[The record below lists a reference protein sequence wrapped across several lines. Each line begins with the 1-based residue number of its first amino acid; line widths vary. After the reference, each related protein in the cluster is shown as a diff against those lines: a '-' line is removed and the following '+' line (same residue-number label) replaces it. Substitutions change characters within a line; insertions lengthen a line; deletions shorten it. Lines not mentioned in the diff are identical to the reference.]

1 MNREFKVGLAVFIA
15 LVALGGIVFITGG
28 ALLRHSGNTFEILF
42 PDVMGLEEGAPAYV
56 SGLESGAVRSL
67 QLVPE
72 GVIVT
77 VILDPSAR
85 IPKDSRIF
93 IGTGGL
99 LGKPLLRIERGSSP
113 DFISTGE
120 RLFGEIPP
128 DFDTILEEL
137 RDNLK
142 ALKATFGHFNELFG
156 EPERKAR
163 LAKALDDLPGLV
175 EDGRL
180 AMRSMG
186 SAGAEI
192 GELTRQ
198 ARKQVKSFSESLT
211 ELTRNLDRVV
221 LSNEQDI
228 RDSLSSLRSLLA
240 RLDKAFS
247 QFDSDE
253 MSGAELR
260 EAVRNIKNAA
270 SGLESLSK
278 SLTGTFEDLSGE
290 PNSPKTAQNLKKAL
304 NSAEKII
311 STVEAIQPSGEI
323 AIHHR
328 TSAGAAEAESL
339 MDFSLLVGKEGSPWG
354 FLVGASDLG
363 NGGGGTVSAAYQT
376 AWGRIWG
383 GLVRGDVGAGAMV
396 DLRSS
401 AFPFSFS
408 AEWWDDQGG
417 SWAAKGKWH
426 FNRQWGLFYE
436 RLEPGRNSPRDS
448 FGLFYQF

>member
-15 LVALGGIVFITGG
+15 LVALGAIVFITGG
-28 ALLRHSGNTFEILF
+28 ALFRHSGNTFEILF
-42 PDVMGLEEGAPAYV
+42 PDAMGLEEGAPVYV

-67 QLVPE
+67 RLLPE
-72 GVIVT
+72 GVVVT
-77 VILDPSAR
+77 VILDPTVR
-85 IPKDSRIF
+85 IPKDSRIL

-113 DFISTGE
+113 VFISAGE
-120 RLFGEIPP
+120 RLYGEIPP
-128 DFDTILEEL
+128 DLDTILEEL
-137 RDNLK
+137 RENLK
-142 ALKATFGHFNELFG
+142 ALKATFAHFNELFG

-180 AMRSMG
+180 AMRSIG
-186 SAGAEI
+186 AAGTEI

-198 ARKQVKSFSESLT
+198 ARRQVKIFSESLT
-211 ELTRNLDRVV
+211 ALTRNLDRVV
-221 LSNEQDI
+221 LSNERDI
-228 RDSLSSLRSLLA
+228 RDSISSLRSLLV

-247 QFDSDE
+247 QFDADE
-253 MSGAELR
+253 MSGSELR

-270 SGLESLSK
+270 GGLESLSK
-278 SLTGTFEDLSGE
+278 NLSATFEDLSGE
-290 PNSPKTAQNLKKAL
+290 PNSPTTGQNLRKAIK
-304 NSAEKII
+304 SAEKIL
-311 STVEAIQPSGEI
+311 STVEAIQPSGEV

-328 TSAGAAEAESL
+328 QSAGLKEAEWL
-339 MDFSLLVGKEGSPWG
+339 MDFSLMVGKEGSPWG
-354 FLVGASDLG
+354 FLVGVNDLG

-383 GLVRGDVGAGAMV
+383 GLVRGDVGAGLMV

-401 AFPFSFS
+401 AFPLSLS

-417 SWAAKGKWH
+417 SWAAKAKWH

-436 RLEPGRNSPRDS
+436 RLEPGRNSPSDS